1 MGETLGVRIRH
12 LRENYSLSQKQMAEA
27 LSLSNVQLSRYELGS
42 RTPDPDTIVKI
53 AKFFNVST
61 DFLLGM
67 TPSINEPTSPYNTS
81 EAYTLYSRIKEVE
94 GLEAFIMSCL
104 ESPDLFQTIKEIMSV
119 LKKHA

>member
-12 LRENYSLSQKQMAEA
+12 LRENYSLSQKQMAET

-67 TPSINEPTSPYNTS
+67 TPSIKEPTPPYNTS
-81 EAYTLYSRIKEVE
+81 EAHTLYSRIKEVE
-94 GLEAFIMSCL
+94 GLEAFIKSCL

>member
-1 MGETLGVRIRH
+1 MGETLGIRIRH
-12 LRENYSLSQKQMAEA
+12 LRETYRLSQKQLAEA

-67 TPSINEPTSPYNTS
+67 TPSIKEPNPSYESS
-81 EAYTLYSRIKEVE
+81 EAFTFYARIKEVD
-94 GLEAFIMSCL
+94 GLEVFINSCL
-104 ESPDLFQTIKEIMSV
+104 DSPDLFQTLKEIWTI
-119 LKKHA
+119 LKKQP